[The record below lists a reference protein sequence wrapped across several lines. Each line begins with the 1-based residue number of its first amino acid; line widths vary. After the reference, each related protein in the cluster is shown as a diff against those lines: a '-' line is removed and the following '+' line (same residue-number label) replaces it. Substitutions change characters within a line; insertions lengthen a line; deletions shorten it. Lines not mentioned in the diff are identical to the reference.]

1 MMRGLILT
9 LMLSSL
15 LASTVT
21 AAPAQP
27 GDVRLPSQ
35 PVAQPGDA
43 RVPAQPVAQ
52 PDPAPVEASPEVRR
66 SVVKIFT
73 TSRDPDLAA
82 PWNKQKAEESSGSGV
97 VIEGNRILTNYHVV
111 RYASR
116 ILVQPDG
123 SSEKLK
129 AKVVATGEGIDLA
142 VIELEDKSFFDTHPP
157 LPISDELPG
166 VGDAVTSYG
175 YPLGGDAMSVTK
187 GIVSRI
193 EYTSFDSDTEGLR
206 IQVDAAL
213 NHGNSGGPVV
223 SPEGKLVG
231 IVFSG
236 IDTAQNIGYLVPVEE
251 VRAFLADIADG
262 TYDRRP
268 QLFISLQTLE
278 NDALRAKLK
287 MQKGWNGIV
296 VTKPESKDADYPLK
310 KWDVIDAIGDHD
322 VDDAGMVTLPN
333 NVRLSF
339 NYFVP
344 KLAKDGKVE
353 LAIIRD
359 GEKLKVNVPV
369 VARRNSVMKSLDGGY
384 PSYFVVGPM
393 AFTPVYEEHRGID
406 ARLLASRGSPILQ
419 RMSDEPR
426 FEGEQLVIGPYR
438 LFTAAV
444 SKGYDI
450 GYFPVLKSVNGTDI
464 KNLRHLVETIKAST
478 DEFLVFD
485 WADDGVETLVFN
497 REELLAST
505 DDILEDNSI
514 RNQMSDDVKDLW
526 E

>member
-1 MMRGLILT
+1 MTRRLT
-9 LMLSSL
+9 LIVTLSGIFC
-15 LASTVT
+15 
-21 AAPAQP
+21 AAGGSMAQP
-27 GDVRLPSQ
+27 EMPPTQ
-35 PVAQPGDA
+35 PPRPPVQRGTP
-43 RVPAQPVAQ
+43 VPMDGPEPV
-52 PDPAPVEASPEVRR
+52 ASPEVRK

-123 SSEKLK
+123 SSDKLE

-142 VIELEDKSFFDTHPP
+142 VIELQDTSFFETHPP
-157 LPISDELPG
+157 LPISDVLPDI
-166 VGDAVTSYG
+166 GDAVVSYG

-193 EYTSFDSDTEGLR
+193 EYTAFDSDTEGLR

-223 SPEGKLVG
+223 SPDGKLVG

-251 VRAFLADIADG
+251 VRAFLTDIADG

-268 QLFISLQTLE
+268 QLFISLQTME
-278 NDALRAKLK
+278 NDALKAKLK

-296 VTKPESKDADYPLK
+296 VTKPESEDADYPLK
-310 KWDVIDAIGDHD
+310 KWDVIDAIGEHD
-322 VDDAGMVTLPN
+322 VDDAGMVTVRN

-344 KLAKDGKVE
+344 KLAEGGKVE
-353 LAIIRD
+353 LSIIRD
-359 GEKLKVNVPV
+359 GEKMNVQVPV
-369 VARRNSVMKSLDGGY
+369 VARRNRVMKSLDGGY
-384 PSYFVVGPM
+384 PSYFVLGPM
-393 AFTPVYEEHRGID
+393 SFTPVYEEHRGID

-419 RMSDEPR
+419 RMSDEPK

-438 LFTAAV
+438 MFTSAV
-444 SKGYDI
+444 SKGYDV

-464 KNLRHLVETIKAST
+464 KNLRHLVETVKSST
-478 DEFLVFD
+478 DEFLIFA
-485 WADDGVETLVFN
+485 WADDGVETLVFK
-497 REELLAST
+497 RLELLAST
-505 DDILEDNSI
+505 DEILEDNSI